1 MAISLPRL
9 GKSKPN
15 PNAEQNQQRQA
26 RPEQRVAR
34 PTGTAAPQAQRP
46 QQTQRPQAAAPTS
59 APPQAVSSQSSG
71 NPQQEVSKSPQGF
84 GTSQEEMFKCLARSK
99 DRGSSDIIF
108 SVGLPPMFRVNG
120 KIERDK
126 FPILNSDMV
135 KKMVYSILRQDQIA
149 EYEATHELD
158 LSLSV
163 PGIARYRVNVYRQKR
178 CVSAAFRAI
187 TESIPTFKELGLS
200 KPIES
205 LALLPRGLVLVTG
218 PTGSGKSSTLAAMV
232 DLINEKK
239 HGHIITVE
247 DPIEYVHKHKNC
259 IVDQRELKTDTES
272 FTVALRYVLRQD
284 PDTIL
289 VGEMRDLETISAAIS
304 AAETGHMVLSTLH
317 TQDAAQTVDRI
328 VDVFPSFQQDQ
339 IRAQLSTTLRGII
352 SQQLIPKIGGGRVAA
367 REILLVTSAIANLI
381 REGKTYQINSAIQT
395 GTKLGM
401 ISMDACLN
409 SLYHQNIITYE
420 DAIAKA
426 IYRENIKP
434 NI

>member
-1 MAISLPRL
+1 
-9 GKSKPN
+9 
-15 PNAEQNQQRQA
+15 
-26 RPEQRVAR
+26 
-34 PTGTAAPQAQRP
+34 
-46 QQTQRPQAAAPTS
+46 
-59 APPQAVSSQSSG
+59 
-71 NPQQEVSKSPQGF
+71 
-84 GTSQEEMFKCLARSK
+84 MFKCLTRSK
-99 DRGSSDIIF
+99 ERGSSDIIF
-108 SVGLPPMFRVNG
+108 SVGLPPMFRVGG

-149 EYEATHELD
+149 EYETDHELD

-178 CVSAAFRAI
+178 CVGAAFRAI
-187 TESIPTFKELGLS
+187 TEEIPTFKELGLG
-200 KPIES
+200 KPIQS

-232 DLINEKK
+232 DLINEKTT
-239 HGHIITVE
+239 GHIITVE
-247 DPIEYVHKHKNC
+247 DPIEYVHKHKSC

-272 FTVALRYVLRQD
+272 FTIALRYVLRQD

-339 IRAQLSTTLRGII
+339 IRAQLSTTLKGII

-367 REILLVTSAIANLI
+367 REILLVTNAIANLI

-395 GTKLGM
+395 GAKLGM

-409 SLYHQNIITYE
+409 ELYHQNIITYE
-420 DAIAKA
+420 DAISKA

>member
-1 MAISLPRL
+1 
-9 GKSKPN
+9 
-15 PNAEQNQQRQA
+15 
-26 RPEQRVAR
+26 
-34 PTGTAAPQAQRP
+34 
-46 QQTQRPQAAAPTS
+46 
-59 APPQAVSSQSSG
+59 
-71 NPQQEVSKSPQGF
+71 
-84 GTSQEEMFKCLARSK
+84 MFKCLARAK

-108 SVGLPPMFRVNG
+108 SVGLPPMFRVGG
-120 KIERDK
+120 KIEKDK

-149 EYEATHELD
+149 EYERDLELD

-178 CVSAAFRAI
+178 CVGAAFRAI
-187 TESIPTFKELGLS
+187 TEEIPTFKELGLTP
-200 KPIES
+200 PIES

-232 DLINEKK
+232 DLINKKK
-239 HGHIITVE
+239 HGHIVTVE
-247 DPIEYVHKHKNC
+247 DPIEYVHKHINC

-272 FTVALRYVLRQD
+272 FTIALRYVLRQD

-367 REILLVTSAIANLI
+367 REILLVTNAIANLI

-395 GTKLGM
+395 GAKLGM
-401 ISMDACLN
+401 VSMDACLN
-409 SLYHQNIITYE
+409 NLYHQNIITYE
-420 DAIAKA
+420 DAISKA

-434 NI
+434 NL